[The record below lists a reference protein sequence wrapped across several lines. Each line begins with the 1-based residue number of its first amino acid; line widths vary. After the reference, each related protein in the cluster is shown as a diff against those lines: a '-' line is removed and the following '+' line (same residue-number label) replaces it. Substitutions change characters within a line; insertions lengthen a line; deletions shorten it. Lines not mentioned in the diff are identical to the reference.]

1 MSPTT
6 GASTAQVQ
14 EELMIC
20 QTWSKYCG
28 LRKVVFPSGDVWIQP
43 PKSPEIFDEGDG
55 WVLVGGSNLASSSSS
70 DKSRCSPSDFA
81 STDNGAGGHIDPLE
95 GEAPFPPPS
104 SEPH

>member
-14 EELMIC
+14 EELMLC

-43 PKSPEIFDEGDG
+43 PKVPELPDESGR
-55 WVLVGGSNLASSSSS
+55 WILVGGG
-70 DKSRCSPSDFA
+70 
-81 STDNGAGGHIDPLE
+81 NGAGGHNNPLE
-95 GEAPFPPPS
+95 GELPPPLTNS
-104 SEPH
+104 PQ